1 MSTPE
6 RLCANGSC
14 GKAGKHLCGGCNEE
28 LYCSKDCQK
37 SHWLLHKHS
46 CQSAVKPVAASSF
59 ESLSAKQLKNLLKA
73 KAAGFDASKKKT
85 VLDMLDQIVEKPQLV
100 AFVAEHIQLNEIE
113 ALLSGF
119 ENGKVGN
126 SSSSSSSSSS
136 SGSRS
141 QATKKSKEAYSK
153 NSTHQNQPVPTPEHL
168 RQQAAVMRKDPQSIR
183 RANPQF
189 EKMTDEQIRAYADQL
204 DQVLFSTSMSL
215 FKRNCSCQEIAQIEG
230 LHNFAKCSSY
240 SYFRRLRI
248 LK

>member
-113 ALLSGF
+113 TLLSGF

-141 QATKKSKEAYSK
+141 QTTKKSKEVSK
-153 NSTHQNQPVPTPEHL
+153 NSTHPNQPVPTPEHL
-168 RQQAAVMRKDPQSIR
+168 RQQAAIIRKDPQSIR
-183 RANPQF
+183 RANPAF
-189 EKMTDEQIRAYADQL
+189 EKMSDEQIRAYADQL
-204 DQVLFSTSMSL
+204 EQVLS
-215 FKRNCSCQEIAQIEG
+215 FKSRSFFIVIVVKM
-230 LHNFAKCSSY
+230 HF
-240 SYFRRLRI
+240 
-248 LK
+248 